1 MKIEGWGGLTA
12 LALSLAS
19 CGSPPA
25 FAADNCRPTVEVVEL
40 AQQHHWDSV
49 VVRGPA
55 MARWVEIADSLDIH
69 LIPDF
74 VMIQFDPTNKAAMIW
89 LGRGNEV
96 CDPIMGPIEDIR
108 RILEMA

>member
-1 MKIEGWGGLTA
+1 MKSL
-12 LALSLAS
+12 LALSLVLTLTS

-40 AQQHHWDSV
+40 AQQHRWDSV

-55 MARWVEIADSLDIH
+55 MARWVEIADSLDIK

-89 LGRGNEV
+89 FGKGEKV
-96 CDPIMGPIEDIR
+96 CDPIMGPIDDIR
-108 RILEMA
+108 RILETA